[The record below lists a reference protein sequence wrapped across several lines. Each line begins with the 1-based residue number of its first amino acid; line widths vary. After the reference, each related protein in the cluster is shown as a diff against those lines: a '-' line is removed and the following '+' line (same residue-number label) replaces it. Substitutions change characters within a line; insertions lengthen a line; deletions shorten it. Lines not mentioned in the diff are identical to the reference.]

1 MQFHTHNK
9 KGFTILFAIVIV
21 SVVVSIGISLSLL
34 ALKEFAFSNTL
45 RESQFAYYAAETGT
59 QCALYYLSSDPTS
72 FTNNATQHIICN
84 GEDQNF
90 TNLTSVSP
98 GTTRRKLFHFADYV
112 NASEGKS
119 YPFIYYVTIYKTGEP
134 RNIEITTEGYNTG
147 GTVAVKTQRRQK
159 LQVESGSIATNPDV
173 VVTVDNSGSID
184 DEGVLQC
191 EKNAVNAFIDSPEL
205 GLSANG
211 THVAFHRYRSYAQ
224 IRQGLTDDTAALHS
238 AVNTLPTSSGGSSG
252 TNLQAGLKLAQY
264 ELTNGNNTDRVDTG
278 ANGHPDVLIIV
289 GDGDPTSH
297 LVAGAVTGPVY
308 LPQIGNTF
316 DSHFYENCGNG
327 NPRPA
332 ACIATIRTETLQ
344 AATDFKGTGGQIYT
358 ISVGAQDNAE
368 GNNGNDYLQ
377 SISSGSGYFYKVDNY
392 CSLGV
397 AFKSI
402 GKKIIKIIE

>member
-1 MQFHTHNK
+1 MS
-9 KGFTILFAIVIV
+9 LFI
-21 SVVVSIGISLSLL
+21 
-34 ALKEFAFSNTL
+34 
-45 RESQFAYYAAETGT
+45 
-59 QCALYYLSSDPTS
+59 
-72 FTNNATQHIICN
+72 
-84 GEDQNF
+84 
-90 TNLTSVSP
+90 
-98 GTTRRKLFHFADYV
+98 KL
-112 NASEGKS
+112 
-119 YPFIYYVTIYKTGEP
+119 GEP

-289 GDGDPTSH
+289 GDGDPTISPCSWSCDRTNIYHKSEIH
-297 LVAGAVTGPVY
+297 LIHISMKIAVMVVHVQLHVLLQFEQKLFKRLQISKALVVKFILLVLVHKIMPKVIMVMTICNQFQAVADISIKWTIIVPLMWPSKVLVRKSLKSLNNRLRFVY
-308 LPQIGNTF
+308 
-316 DSHFYENCGNG
+316 
-327 NPRPA
+327 
-332 ACIATIRTETLQ
+332 
-344 AATDFKGTGGQIYT
+344 
-358 ISVGAQDNAE
+358 
-368 GNNGNDYLQ
+368 
-377 SISSGSGYFYKVDNY
+377 
-392 CSLGV
+392 
-397 AFKSI
+397 
-402 GKKIIKIIE
+402 